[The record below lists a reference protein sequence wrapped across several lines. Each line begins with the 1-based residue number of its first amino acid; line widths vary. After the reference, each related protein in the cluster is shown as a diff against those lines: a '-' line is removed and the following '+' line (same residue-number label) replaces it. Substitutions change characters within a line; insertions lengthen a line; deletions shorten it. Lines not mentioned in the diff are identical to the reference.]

1 MSEVLTISIVGGFQR
16 GKSSLV
22 NALLGCNVAEMGRGL
37 STTHENSLYSL
48 SPAVSIIDTPGFD
61 ANGEDDGTAA
71 SAIDKSDVVVYV
83 HASNQLGQKYDDVF
97 NRALA
102 ARKKMV
108 FLLNCRKFEK
118 WSPDENDDIVSTI
131 EAELETKRLKP
142 ITIPLNGRIVTPIN
156 ILWARFGLGLID
168 SDSKEDMRDIRKIR
182 SYSEDDLDIAAES
195 GALRTEM
202 LRRSGFLPVRDF
214 LKNLPLELLK
224 HAVTHPEQEI
234 NRIVDRFAA
243 EFKKRW
249 SAA

>member
-1 MSEVLTISIVGGFQR
+1 MSEVLAISIVGGFQR

-22 NALLGCNVAEMGRGL
+22 NALLGRNDAEMGRGL
-37 STTHENSLYSL
+37 PTTHENSLYSL
-48 SPAVSIIDTPGFD
+48 SPAVSIIDTPGFN
-61 ANGEDDGTAA
+61 ATGEDDCTAA

-83 HASNQLGQKYDDVF
+83 HESNQLGQKYDEVF

-108 FLLNCRKFEK
+108 FLLNCLNFEK
-118 WSPDENDDIVSTI
+118 WSPDKNDDIVSTI

-168 SDSKEDMRDIRKIR
+168 SDSQEDARDIPKIR
-182 SYSEDDLDIAAES
+182 TYAEEYLDISAS
-195 GALRTEM
+195 GDALRAEM
-202 LRRSGFLPVRDF
+202 LARSGFLPIRDF

-224 HAVTHPEQEI
+224 HAAAHPELEI
-234 NRIVDRFAA
+234 ERIVNRFAE
-243 EFKKRW
+243 EFRRRW

>member
-1 MSEVLTISIVGGFQR
+1 MSEVLTISIVGGLQR

-22 NALLGCNVAEMGRGL
+22 NALLGRNVAEMGRGL

-61 ANGEDDGTAA
+61 ANREDDDTAA

-83 HASNQLGQKYDDVF
+83 HESNQLGKKYDDVF

-108 FLLNCRKFEK
+108 FLLNCLNFEK
-118 WSPDENDDIVSTI
+118 WSPDENDNIVSTI

-168 SDSKEDMRDIRKIR
+168 SDSKEDMMDIRKIR
-182 SYSEDDLDIAAES
+182 SYSEDDLDIFAE
-195 GALRTEM
+195 GDALRAEM
-202 LRRSGFLPVRDF
+202 LKRSGFLPVRDF

-224 HAVTHPEQEI
+224 HAVSNPQLEI
-234 NRIVDRFAA
+234 DRIVDRFAA
-243 EFKKRW
+243 ELKKRW

>member
-1 MSEVLTISIVGGFQR
+1 MSEVLTISIVGGLQR

-22 NALLGCNVAEMGRGL
+22 NALLGRNVAEMGRGL

-61 ANGEDDGTAA
+61 ANREDDGTAA

-83 HASNQLGQKYDDVF
+83 HESNQLGKKYDDVF

-108 FLLNCRKFEK
+108 FLLNCLNFEK
-118 WSPDENDDIVSTI
+118 WSPDENDNIVSTI

-168 SDSKEDMRDIRKIR
+168 SDSKEDMMDIRKIR

>member
-1 MSEVLTISIVGGFQR
+1 MSNDLTISVVGGFQR

-22 NALLGCNVAEMGRGL
+22 NALLGRDVAEMGRGL

-61 ANGEDDGTAA
+61 ANGKDDGTAA
-71 SAIDKSDVVVYV
+71 SAIDKSDVVAYV
-83 HASNQLGQKYDDVF
+83 HESKSLGETCADVF
-97 NRALA
+97 KRVREQGKQML
-102 ARKKMV
+102 
-108 FLLNCRKFEK
+108 FLLNCRNFDK
-118 WSPDENDDIVSTI
+118 WSPDENGDIVATI
-131 EAELETKRLKP
+131 EAELENKGLKS
-142 ITIPLNGRIVTPIN
+142 IMLPLNGCFVIPLN

-182 SYSEDDLDIAAES
+182 SYAEDDLDIAAES

-202 LRRSGFLPVRDF
+202 LNRSGFLPVRDF

-234 NRIVDRFAA
+234 DRIVEHFAA
-243 EFKKRW
+243 ELKKRW
-249 SAA
+249 TAA

>member
-1 MSEVLTISIVGGFQR
+1 
-16 GKSSLV
+16 
-22 NALLGCNVAEMGRGL
+22 
-37 STTHENSLYSL
+37 
-48 SPAVSIIDTPGFD
+48 
-61 ANGEDDGTAA
+61 
-71 SAIDKSDVVVYV
+71 
-83 HASNQLGQKYDDVF
+83 
-97 NRALA
+97 
-102 ARKKMV
+102 MV
-108 FLLNCRKFEK
+108 FLLNCLNFEK
-118 WSPDENDDIVSTI
+118 WSPDENDNIVSTI

-168 SDSKEDMRDIRKIR
+168 SDSKEDMMDIRKIR

>member
-1 MSEVLTISIVGGFQR
+1 MSEVLTISIVGGLQR

-22 NALLGCNVAEMGRGL
+22 NALLGRNVAEMGRGL

-61 ANGEDDGTAA
+61 ANREDDDTAA

-83 HASNQLGQKYDDVF
+83 HESNQLGKKYDDVF

-108 FLLNCRKFEK
+108 FLLNCLNFEK
-118 WSPDENDDIVSTI
+118 WSPDENDNIVSTI

-168 SDSKEDMRDIRKIR
+168 SDSKEDARDIPKIR
-182 SYSEDDLDIAAES
+182 TYAEKDLDISAS
-195 GALRTEM
+195 GDALRAEM
-202 LRRSGFLPVRDF
+202 LRRSGFPPVRNF
-214 LKNLPLELLK
+214 LRNLPLELLK
-224 HAVTHPEQEI
+224 HAVSNPQQEI
-234 NRIVDRFAA
+234 ERIVDRFAA
-243 EFKKRW
+243 GLKKRW